1 MKILILSASTGG
13 GHMKASNAMKEY
25 FEENNID
32 VNVVDTLKYISPL
45 LNKTVTEGYEYL
57 AKKMPN
63 IYKMIY
69 QSANNKVINHLIFGI
84 NSIVSRKLLP
94 LLDDYKPDIIVT
106 THPFPNE
113 MVSKLK
119 HTGKV
124 DVPIVCIMT
133 DYAPHRTWLTENA
146 SAYVVA
152 NEDMM
157 DSMVEMGVDKSI
169 IYPFGIPIEDDF
181 YTKRDRHILL
191 KQMGFNTN
199 IPTILIM
206 AGSLGNGNVAS
217 IYEEILKVDLDFQ
230 IIVITG
236 KNPKLYDTIESIVY
250 GKKKKVYKYPKLF
263 SNVSF
268 NIKSWKYISK
278 LNDFRKK
285 FHLHKSKKVDEDTK
299 VYRKDTRIIYFTDE
313 VHKYMC
319 IADLIITKPGGLT
332 ITEALACDLPMA
344 LFHAIPG
351 QEEENADFLVDN
363 NMAVRLNR
371 DTAADTI
378 KDLLKNKKK
387 LNFMKRS
394 CETFDKSES
403 LKNILDLLIS
413 LIKK

>member
-13 GHMKASNAMKEY
+13 GHMRAANAMKEY

-32 VNVVDTLKYISPL
+32 VNIVDTLKYISPL

-57 AKKMPN
+57 AKRMPN

-69 QSANNKVINHLIFGI
+69 QSANNKVVNHLIFGI
-84 NSIVSRKLLP
+84 NSIVGRKLVP
-94 LLDDYKPDIIVT
+94 LIDDYKPDIIVT

-119 HTGKV
+119 HVGKAN
-124 DVPIVCIMT
+124 VPIVCIMT
-133 DYAPHRTWLTENA
+133 DYSPHRTWITENIN
-146 SAYVVA
+146 AYIVA

-157 DSMVEMGVDKSI
+157 ESMTQMGVDKSI
-169 IYPFGIPIEDDF
+169 IHPFGIPIEDEF
-181 YTKRDRHILL
+181 YNKRDRNILL
-191 KQMGFNTN
+191 KQMGFNSN

-206 AGSLGNGNVAS
+206 AGSFGVENVVS
-217 IYEEILKVDLDFQ
+217 IYKDILKIDLDFQ
-230 IIVITG
+230 IILITG

-250 GKKKKVYKYPKLF
+250 GKEKKVYKYSKLF
-263 SNVSF
+263 SKFSF
-268 NIKSWKYISK
+268 NIKSWKYISR

-285 FHLHKSKKVDEDTK
+285 FNLHRNKGEDLESK
-299 VYRKDTRIIYFTDE
+299 VYHKDTRIIYFTDE
-313 VHKYMC
+313 VHRYMC
-319 IADLIITKPGGLT
+319 VADLIITKPGGLT

-344 LFHAIPG
+344 IFNAIPG

-363 NMAVRLNR
+363 NMAVRLDR
-371 DTAADTI
+371 GTAADTI

-387 LNFMKRS
+387 LKFMRHS

-403 LKNILDLLIS
+403 LKNILNLIIF
-413 LIKK
+413 LKK

>member
-13 GHMKASNAMKEY
+13 GHMRASNAMKEY

-57 AKKMPN
+57 AKRMPN

-69 QSANNKVINHLIFGI
+69 KSTNNKVVNHLIFGI
-84 NSIVSRKLLP
+84 NSIVSRKLVP
-94 LLDDYKPDIIVT
+94 LINDYKPNIIVT
-106 THPFPNE
+106 THPFTNE

-119 HTGKV
+119 SIGKA
-124 DVPIVCIMT
+124 DVPVVCIIT
-133 DYAPHRTWLTENA
+133 DYAPHRTWITENV
-146 SAYVVA
+146 SAYIVA
-152 NEDMM
+152 SDDMM
-157 DSMVEMGVDKSI
+157 KSMMEMGVDKNI
-169 IYPFGIPIEDDF
+169 VYPFGIPIEDEF
-181 YTKRDRHILL
+181 YTKRDRNILL
-191 KQMGFNTN
+191 KQMGFKSS
-199 IPTILIM
+199 IPTVLIM
-206 AGSLGNGNVAS
+206 AGSFGVENIVS
-217 IYEEILKVDLDFQ
+217 IYKDILKIDLDFQ
-230 IIVITG
+230 IIIITG
-236 KNPKLYDTIESIVY
+236 RNPKLYDTIESIVY
-250 GKKKKVYKYPKLF
+250 EREKKVYKYPKLF
-263 SNVSF
+263 SKFSF

-278 LNDFRKK
+278 LNKLRKRLN
-285 FHLHKSKKVDEDTK
+285 FSEGNGEDLESKI
-299 VYRKDTRIIYFTDE
+299 YRKDTRIIYFTDE

-344 LFHAIPG
+344 IFNAIPG

-371 DTAADTI
+371 DTTAETI

-387 LNFMKRS
+387 LRFMKHS

-403 LKNILDLLIS
+403 LKNILNLIVN
-413 LIKK
+413 LVEK

>member
-1 MKILILSASTGG
+1 
-13 GHMKASNAMKEY
+13 
-25 FEENNID
+25 
-32 VNVVDTLKYISPL
+32 
-45 LNKTVTEGYEYL
+45 
-57 AKKMPN
+57 
-63 IYKMIY
+63 
-69 QSANNKVINHLIFGI
+69 
-84 NSIVSRKLLP
+84 
-94 LLDDYKPDIIVT
+94 
-106 THPFPNE
+106 
-113 MVSKLK
+113 
-119 HTGKV
+119 
-124 DVPIVCIMT
+124 
-133 DYAPHRTWLTENA
+133 
-146 SAYVVA
+146 
-152 NEDMM
+152 
-157 DSMVEMGVDKSI
+157 
-169 IYPFGIPIEDDF
+169 
-181 YTKRDRHILL
+181 
-191 KQMGFNTN
+191 
-199 IPTILIM
+199 M

-250 GKKKKVYKYPKLF
+250 GKEKKVYKYPKLF

-285 FHLHKSKKVDEDTK
+285 FHLHKDKKADEDTK

-344 LFHAIPG
+344 IFHAIPG